1 MRRRRRRQRIHLEAK
16 IARGLVQI
24 RAGDAL
30 HDERPAT
37 ELHAV
42 GVERFFGGLEVG
54 VLELVA
60 QGDERVVGVV
70 VDRVDRIRAVRRR
83 ILSLYAAGRLDLA
96 FDRFHRRV
104 EHLDIGDANRLDAEA
119 LRERPAGVV
128 VRGFLRIVRGP
139 ILIIEQRVGDAR
151 VGLIHADDVA
161 AGGEFFGFHLHRPR
175 RRRLIF
181 SSRLSCPSRLSRL
194 CRAFRSRRSRL
205 SCPSR
210 PSRP

>member
-1 MRRRRRRQRIHLEAK
+1 APPVHEGDARRTRRMDLHRRRRRQRIHLEAK

-83 ILSLYAAGRLDLA
+83 IRSTRSTTTDRKSTRLNSSHEWISYAVFCLKKKKKIKSLLHTAQTETTMFKSAVCRKHTRLK
-96 FDRFHRRV
+96 
-104 EHLDIGDANRLDAEA
+104 
-119 LRERPAGVV
+119 
-128 VRGFLRIVRGP
+128 
-139 ILIIEQRVGDAR
+139 
-151 VGLIHADDVA
+151 
-161 AGGEFFGFHLHRPR
+161 
-175 RRRLIF
+175 
-181 SSRLSCPSRLSRL
+181 
-194 CRAFRSRRSRL
+194 
-205 SCPSR
+205 
-210 PSRP
+210 